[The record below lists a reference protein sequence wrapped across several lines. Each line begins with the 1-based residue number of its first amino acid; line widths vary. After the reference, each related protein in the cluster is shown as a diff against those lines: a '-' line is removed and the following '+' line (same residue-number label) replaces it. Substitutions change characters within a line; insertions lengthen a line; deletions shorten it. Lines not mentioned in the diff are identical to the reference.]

1 MEEYSLCKQC
11 TLLLVCDRAREQN
24 RKVYYCQDFQ
34 KSNNVP
40 LSHDTI
46 KSDKAPEKEKNNMK
60 NGLCRICQNRE
71 ICNIQIPNGGLWH
84 CENFL

>member
-1 MEEYSLCKQC
+1 MEEYSLCRQC

-34 KSNNVP
+34 KSNYVS
-40 LSHDTI
+40 LSYDTI
-46 KSDKAPEKEKNNMK
+46 NSDKTLENTDNNMK
-60 NGLCRICQNRE
+60 NGLCRICQNRD
-71 ICNIQIPNGGLWH
+71 ICNIQIPSGGLWH

>member
-1 MEEYSLCKQC
+1 MEEYSLCRQC

-34 KSNNVP
+34 KSINISTLCNIV
-40 LSHDTI
+40 
-46 KSDKAPEKEKNNMK
+46 KSDKTPENAENNMQ
-60 NGLCRICQNRE
+60 NGLCRICQNRD
-71 ICNIQIPNGGLWH
+71 ICNIQIPSGGLWH